1 MCYDCIFKN
10 RIIMGLLIMIISAF
24 ISYKISYYLTEEIEA
39 SCFLSGAIS
48 VITFIMSIDFLL
60 NL

>member
-10 RIIMGLLIMIISAF
+10 PIIMGLLIMIISAF
-24 ISYKISYYLTEEIEA
+24 ISYKVSYYLTEEIEA
-39 SCFLSGAIS
+39 SCFLSGTVS

>member
-1 MCYDCIFKN
+1 MHYDCIFKN
-10 RIIMGLLIMIISAF
+10 PIIMGLLIMIISAF
-24 ISYKISYYLTEEIEA
+24 ISYKISYYLTEDIDG
-39 SCFLSGAIS
+39 SCFLSGTVS

>member
-1 MCYDCIFKN
+1 
-10 RIIMGLLIMIISAF
+10 MIISAF
-24 ISYKISYYLTEEIEA
+24 ISYKVSYYLTEEIEA
-39 SCFLSGAIS
+39 SCFLSGTVS

>member
-1 MCYDCIFKN
+1 MCYDYIFKN
-10 RIIMGLLIMIISAF
+10 PIIIGFLIMIISAF
-24 ISYKISYYLTEEIEA
+24 ISYKVSYYLTEEIEA
-39 SCFLSGAIS
+39 SCFLSGTVS